1 MKEQQ
6 ISYRKISEIHPYEK
20 NPRNNDTAVDSV
32 ARSIN
37 DFGFRV
43 PILID
48 GAGTIIAGHTRYKAA
63 KQLGLDRVPCILVD
77 DLSEAQIRAYRIA
90 DNKVS
95 EASSWNDDVLR
106 AEMEALKALNVDLEQ
121 TGFTDMEIEGVL
133 RDMQDVDFEDFFI
146 EPVERPAPAEKP
158 AQESASREE
167 AGDGPGQTEK
177 EPAPK
182 LIQCPHCGEWFEV

>member
-20 NPRNNDTAVDSV
+20 NPRNNDAAVDSV
-32 ARSIN
+32 AKSIK

-48 GAGTIIAGHTRYKAA
+48 KDGTIIAGHTRYKAA
-63 KQLGLDRVPCILVD
+63 KQLGLDQVPCILVD

-106 AEMEALKALNVDLEQ
+106 AEMEALKALDVDLEQ
-121 TGFTDMEIEGVL
+121 TGFSDMEIEGIL
-133 RDMQDVDFEDFFI
+133 RDMQDSDFEDFFI
-146 EPVERPAPAEKP
+146 EPVEKPAEKAP
-158 AQESASREE
+158 QESA
-167 AGDGPGQTEK
+167 GQENSE
-177 EPAPK
+177 EPAKEQPVK
-182 LIQCPHCGEWFEV
+182 AATSRLIQCPHCGEWFET

>member
-6 ISYRKISEIHPYEK
+6 ISYRKISEIYPYEK
-20 NPRNNDTAVDSV
+20 NPRNNDAAVDSV
-32 ARSIN
+32 AKSIK

-48 GAGTIIAGHTRYKAA
+48 KAGTIIAGHTRYKAA
-63 KQLGLDRVPCILVD
+63 KQLGLDQVPCILVD

-95 EASSWNDDVLR
+95 ETSSWNDDVLR

-121 TGFTDMEIEGVL
+121 TGFSDMEIEGIL
-133 RDMQDVDFEDFFI
+133 RDMQDADFEDFFI
-146 EPVERPAPAEKP
+146 EPVEKPKEKTPQEP
-158 AQESASREE
+158 AQQEE
-167 AGDGPGQTEK
+167 KSELEENRPTKD
-177 EPAPK
+177 APSK
-182 LIQCPHCGEWFEV
+182 LIQCPHCGEWFET